1 MKKELLSVSLMCC
14 LLAFQ
19 QATPAKAQAAGQ
31 NGGNRQQTEQQRQN
45 HSISGHVAD
54 TDGEPLIGVT
64 VKLVGT
70 KRTVLTDVNG
80 NFTFVGCHPGDQL
93 DISYIGK
100 KTVRRKVGT
109 KRLSIVLEDDA
120 NSINDVII
128 TGYGS
133 IDKRKSTVAATTVKM
148 EDVLMPGMTTVDQ
161 ALEGRIP
168 DLEFNLN
175 SGEVGATARL
185 RVRGTSTLVGN
196 REPLWVL
203 DGFVLSD
210 PVDVSADQL
219 NDPDY
224 IN

>member
-31 NGGNRQQTEQQRQN
+31 KGGNRQQTEQQRQN

-93 DISYIGK
+93 DISYIG
-100 KTVRRKVGT
+100 
-109 KRLSIVLEDDA
+109 
-120 NSINDVII
+120 
-128 TGYGS
+128 
-133 IDKRKSTVAATTVKM
+133 
-148 EDVLMPGMTTVDQ
+148 
-161 ALEGRIP
+161 
-168 DLEFNLN
+168 
-175 SGEVGATARL
+175 
-185 RVRGTSTLVGN
+185 
-196 REPLWVL
+196 
-203 DGFVLSD
+203 
-210 PVDVSADQL
+210 
-219 NDPDY
+219 
-224 IN
+224 

>member
-1 MKKELLSVSLMCC
+1 
-14 LLAFQ
+14 
-19 QATPAKAQAAGQ
+19 
-31 NGGNRQQTEQQRQN
+31 
-45 HSISGHVAD
+45 
-54 TDGEPLIGVT
+54 
-64 VKLVGT
+64 
-70 KRTVLTDVNG
+70 
-80 NFTFVGCHPGDQL
+80 
-93 DISYIGK
+93 
-100 KTVRRKVGT
+100 
-109 KRLSIVLEDDA
+109 
-120 NSINDVII
+120 
-128 TGYGS
+128 
-133 IDKRKSTVAATTVKM
+133 
-148 EDVLMPGMTTVDQ
+148 MPGMTTVDQ

-224 IN
+224 INYIGHQPAGHRAYRRSEGCCRHSTLWYTRI